1 MIKNVGTNSIPVLKV
16 EDADFGQ
23 NRTLY
28 VKHDHD
34 GRDLHIEYAEKSL
47 NYLQRLWGREVVLE
61 TVLDGKRS
69 LLCCN
74 DRGFS
79 VRALK

>member
-1 MIKNVGTNSIPVLKV
+1 M
-16 EDADFGQ
+16 
-23 NRTLY
+23 
-28 VKHDHD
+28 
-34 GRDLHIEYAEKSL
+34 

-61 TVLDGKRS
+61 TTLDGKRS

-79 VRALK
+79 VRTLK

>member
-1 MIKNVGTNSIPVLKV
+1 MRRKGV
-16 EDADFGQ
+16 ETAAQ
-23 NRTLY
+23 SAR
-28 VKHDHD
+28 HAS
-34 GRDLHIEYAEKSL
+34 GRDLHIEYAEKTL

>member
-1 MIKNVGTNSIPVLKV
+1 
-16 EDADFGQ
+16 
-23 NRTLY
+23 
-28 VKHDHD
+28 
-34 GRDLHIEYAEKSL
+34 
-47 NYLQRLWGREVVLE
+47 VLE